1 VIDITQCDGGSVEL
15 GMYETSRA
23 LKEMG
28 VVSGHDMTF
37 ETTLAK
43 LMFLLAQKPSRRR
56 LHELLETSLR
66 GELTNP

>member
-1 VIDITQCDGGSVEL
+1 
-15 GMYETSRA
+15 
-23 LKEMG
+23 MG
-28 VVSGHDMTF
+28 VVSGYDMTF
-37 ETTLAK
+37 EATLAK